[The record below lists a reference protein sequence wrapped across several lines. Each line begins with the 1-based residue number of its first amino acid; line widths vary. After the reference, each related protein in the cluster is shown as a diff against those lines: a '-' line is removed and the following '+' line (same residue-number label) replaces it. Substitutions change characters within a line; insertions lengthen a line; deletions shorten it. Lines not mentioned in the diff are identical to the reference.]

1 MKIRSIDTLIQNGN
15 LDKEG
20 NIPYF
25 DLTQVTWTRLD
36 GDDSIFLMH
45 FVDKYDEMR
54 LDSIS
59 YKIYGNTDYID
70 YLMFLNDLVNPLNI
84 KEGDLIFYTN
94 VESANS
100 LMVEP
105 QRFEETRNKLLDL
118 SKTKRIDKNRENYLQ
133 KINSNSLPPTVST
146 NNQAPVQFED
156 GRVIIG
162 RGLFNG

>member
-100 LMVEP
+100 LG
-105 QRFEETRNKLLDL
+105 K
-118 SKTKRIDKNRENYLQ
+118 Y
-133 KINSNSLPPTVST
+133 
-146 NNQAPVQFED
+146 
-156 GRVIIG
+156 
-162 RGLFNG
+162 